1 MPVEYTLRN
10 GVAFIALDHPPVN
23 ALGAALRAGIAA
35 ALERALAD
43 PAAVAIVLTGKGE
56 VFSGGADIAEFG
68 TPAATA
74 SPDLPAVIAA
84 LEASAKPVVAALGGL
99 AMGGGLELAMGARYR
114 IAGRGARIA
123 LPEVKLGLL
132 PGAGGTQ
139 RLPRGVGVARA
150 IDLIVSGNAVKAQAL
165 AETALF
171 DEIVDDAQLREA
183 ALRFA
188 AQFAARAGGP
198 QASGRGALLRDR
210 PIDAEHV
217 PQVLAAARERLAKAA
232 PPLPAPAK
240 CIDAIE
246 RGIVAGFEAGLAFER
261 SCFEALSQTPESRA
275 LRHAFFSERAA
286 TKIADVPASTPV
298 REIRRVGIVGAGTMG
313 TGIAMCFADAGVPVT
328 LVDIA
333 EAPLQR
339 SLADIRRNY
348 DASVRKGRL
357 DEATRDARFARI
369 APTLSYDAL
378 ADADLVIEAVFE
390 EMDVKTE
397 VFARIDSIAKP
408 GAILATNTSTLD
420 VDRIAAVTKRPG
432 DVLGMH
438 FFSPANVMKL
448 LEVVRGAQTAKDV
461 LATVMRVAR
470 AIGKTAV
477 VSGVCDGFIG
487 NRMVEPYLKQA
498 LYLVEEGASPAQI
511 DAAIEHF
518 GFAMGPFRMSDL
530 AGNDISWAI
539 RKRRYREAPGLPYPR
554 IADRVCE
561 AGRFGQKTGAGW
573 YDYRPGEREPHASPA
588 IEAIIAAHREAI
600 GSKPRAIGDEEIVG
614 RLVYALVNE
623 GARILAD
630 GIAAKASD
638 IDAVYLNGYGF
649 PAWRGGPMFYAQTV
663 GLANVAAAIERYAS
677 QPNGEAFVIAPL
689 LAETARDGGR
699 FGA

>member
-1 MPVEYTLRN
+1 MSVAYTLHN
-10 GVAFIALDHPPVN
+10 GIALIALDHPPVN
-23 ALGAALRAGIAA
+23 ALGAALRVGIVA

-43 PAAVAIVLTGKGE
+43 PAVVAIVLAGKAD

-68 TPAATA
+68 TPAAA
-74 SPDLPAVIAA
+74 APPDLPAVIAA
-84 LEASAKPVVAALGGL
+84 LEASAKPVVAALAGL
-99 AMGGGLELAMGARYR
+99 ALGGGLELAMGARYR
-114 IAGRGARIA
+114 IAGRRARIA

-139 RLPRGVGVARA
+139 RLPRAVGVARA
-150 IDLIVSGNAVKAQAL
+150 LDLIVSGNTVEAQAL
-165 AETALF
+165 ADTTLF
-171 DEIVDDAQLREA
+171 DEIVEDAELREA

-188 AQFAARAGGP
+188 ALAARREAGG
-198 QASGRGALLRDR
+198 RGVLLRDR
-210 PIDAEHV
+210 PIDAAHAARV
-217 PQVLAAARERLAKAA
+217 VAAARERQGQAV
-232 PPLPAPAK
+232 PPLPAPAR

-261 SCFEALSQTPESRA
+261 ACFEALARTPESQG
-275 LRHAFFSERAA
+275 LRHAFFAERAA
-286 TKIADVPASTPV
+286 TKIADVPAGTPT

-313 TGIAMCFADAGVPVT
+313 TGIALCFADAGVPVT
-328 LVDIA
+328 LVDIG

-339 SLADIRRNY
+339 GVANIRRNY

-357 DEATRDARFARI
+357 DEASRDARLARI
-369 APTLSYDAL
+369 TPTLSYDAL

-397 VFARIDSIAKP
+397 VFARLDRIAKP

-420 VDRIAAVTKRPG
+420 VDRIAAVTKRPA

-470 AIGKTAV
+470 TIGKRAV
-477 VSGVCDGFIG
+477 ISGVCDGFIG

-498 LYLVEEGASPAQI
+498 LYLVEEGASPAQV
-511 DAAIEHF
+511 DAAIERF

-539 RKRRYREAPGLPYPR
+539 RKRRYREAPDLPYPR

-573 YDYRPGEREPHASPA
+573 YDYRPGEREPHESAA
-588 IEAIIAAHREAI
+588 LEALIAAHREAI
-600 GSKPRAIGDEEIVG
+600 GSKPRPIGDEEIVE

-677 QPNGEAFVIAPL
+677 QPNGEAFAIAPL
-689 LAETARDGGR
+689 LAETAARGGR